1 MSEVASLP
9 TVSLAEIYNSIVS
22 AGPDVRTSSRNTKV
36 KVPLLDDAEID
47 RQCREIDELWCE
59 LGNCVH
65 HWRGY
70 PVEFIA
76 TRFANMHYVRQTSIG
91 SAYPPDDVWTYLC
104 NKIHDQVHGK
114 VVVMRHAQHTPGE
127 IRSWR

>member
-1 MSEVASLP
+1 MTEAIASP
-9 TVSLAEIYNSIVS
+9 NVSLADIYNSIL
-22 AGPDVRTSSRNTKV
+22 ACQTPPGRTGQRV
-36 KVPLLDDAEID
+36 KLPLIDDAEVE

-59 LGNCVH
+59 LGNCIH

-76 TRFANMHYVRQTSIG
+76 TRFANMHYVRQTSTG
-91 SAYPPDDVWTYLC
+91 FAYPLDDVWTYLV
-104 NKIHDQVHGK
+104 NKIADQVYGK

-127 IRSWR
+127 IRAWK

>member
-1 MSEVASLP
+1 MTEAIASP
-9 TVSLAEIYNSIVS
+9 NVSLVDIYNSILACQTNV
-22 AGPDVRTSSRNTKV
+22 PDGRARR
-36 KVPLLDDAEID
+36 VPLVSDTDIE

-76 TRFANMHYVRQTSIG
+76 TRFANMHYVRQAGIG
-91 SAYPPDDVWTYLC
+91 SAYPPDDVWTYLV
-104 NKIHDQVHGK
+104 NKIADQVYGK

>member
-1 MSEVASLP
+1 MSEAIVSP
-9 TVSLAEIYNSIVS
+9 NVSLADIYDSILVGQTS
-22 AGPDVRTSSRNTKV
+22 PGRTGQRAKLPDI
-36 KVPLLDDAEID
+36 E

-59 LGNCVH
+59 LGNCIH
-65 HWRGY
+65 RWCGY
-70 PVEFIA
+70 DVRFIA
-76 TRFANMHYVRQTSIG
+76 TRFANMHYVRQTGTG